1 MKCVRITNLLLVV
14 HTHAFL
20 AQNKPV
26 KLLWSVLKVTTY
38 ATLSQPSL
46 DQATCKQS
54 VKRRNAWQPTWPNL
68 GSTLHGRSPANAQC
82 REAGW
87 LAFAVRIRGSMKQAG
102 NTFRSI
108 CERLKS
114 VWTTWGPMQPKLL
127 LFLFVFWDA
136 GSKFHHIGLAGN
148 ADCRL

>member
-1 MKCVRITNLLLVV
+1 
-14 HTHAFL
+14 
-20 AQNKPV
+20 
-26 KLLWSVLKVTTY
+26 
-38 ATLSQPSL
+38 
-46 DQATCKQS
+46 
-54 VKRRNAWQPTWPNL
+54 
-68 GSTLHGRSPANAQC
+68 
-82 REAGW
+82 
-87 LAFAVRIRGSMKQAG
+87 MKQAG

-148 ADCRL
+148 ADAGFEPPARSRASHGKRAAGMLTNALGSTDHLLPRPLLR